1 MGSDLDP
8 LPSLLARPPSAL
20 GHVADTVSRAAAAL
34 AVLSLVSACAA
45 KSAPRDRPAA
55 APATIRVGRAE
66 RSPQVV
72 VTEVVGTVRATRS
85 ATIAPLLGGT
95 VAEVRVGLGSAVRP
109 GDILVR
115 LTAHD
120 VEARLEQT
128 RVMSA
133 QAERDRSRAI
143 LLKEQ
148 GAISVAQFEAA
159 VSQWSVARA
168 RQAEAGSVAE
178 RTVIRAPFG
187 GVITAKLANVG
198 DTALPGQ
205 PLLVIET
212 PSALRFEAQV
222 PERTG
227 EHLAVGDHLPVRLD
241 GMDADLVGQIA
252 EIRPAADD
260 ATRTR
265 LFKIDLPDTPGLR
278 SGRFGR
284 VLIAFGQSIAVT
296 VPPEAVVRRGQLE
309 TVFVVD
315 SGVARLRLV
324 RSGRERGDRLEI
336 SSGLSGGET
345 VALSVTAELVDG
357 QRVEEVP

>member
-1 MGSDLDP
+1 
-8 LPSLLARPPSAL
+8 
-20 GHVADTVSRAAAAL
+20 
-34 AVLSLVSACAA
+34 
-45 KSAPRDRPAA
+45 
-55 APATIRVGRAE
+55 
-66 RSPQVV
+66 
-72 VTEVVGTVRATRS
+72 
-85 ATIAPLLGGT
+85 
-95 VAEVRVGLGSAVRP
+95 
-109 GDILVR
+109 
-115 LTAHD
+115 
-120 VEARLEQT
+120 
-128 RVMSA
+128 MSA

-168 RQAEAGSVAE
+168 RQVEAGSVAE
-178 RTVIRAPFG
+178 RTVLRAPFG

-205 PLLVIET
+205 PLLVVET
-212 PSALRFEAQV
+212 PSALRFEAPV

-227 EHLAVGDHLPVRLD
+227 ENLAVGDHLPVRLD
-241 GMDADLVGQIA
+241 GMDRDLVGQIA

-265 LFKIDLPDTPGLR
+265 LFKIDLPDAPGLR

-284 VLIAFGQSIAVT
+284 VLIAGGRSIAVT
-296 VPPEAVVRRGQLE
+296 VPPEAVIRRGQLE

-324 RSGRERGDRLEI
+324 RTGRERGDRLEI
-336 SSGLSGGET
+336 SSGLSGGEP
-345 VALSVTAELVDG
+345 VALPGTAELVDG
-357 QRVEEVP
+357 QRVEEAP